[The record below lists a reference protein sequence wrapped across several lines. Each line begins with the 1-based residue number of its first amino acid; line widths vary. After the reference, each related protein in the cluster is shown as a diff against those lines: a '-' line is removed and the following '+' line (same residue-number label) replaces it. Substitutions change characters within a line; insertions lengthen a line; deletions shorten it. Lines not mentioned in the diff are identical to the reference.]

1 MGCPNCLRSDARA
14 ANAPSGSAHAV
25 LVVILSLAADT
36 QRHEREPISTGRT
49 PGVCRHCCF
58 LKRLTHFEESTSS
71 PLSRLRRRHW
81 AGLVRLLGAVIL
93 VVALAAAI
101 VGMLAIGVLTIGGV
115 AGNTGP
121 VAMSRNWAGY
131 AATGG
136 SYTAVSGPLTVPD
149 FSASS
154 PTGLDATW
162 VGIGGIDSRDL
173 IQAGTQQQTSGAGQ
187 TQYSAWVETL
197 PQPSRTVPLVIHA
210 GDSISVSL
218 SEQSRGNWLVS
229 LTNNSTGQTYQ
240 DTVQYNSSN
249 SSADWIE
256 EAPSAGRGGV
266 LPLDDFGTIT
276 ITGAS
281 AVKNGQNISL
291 AVSAARAIQL
301 DSATHQRLATTSA
314 VGADGSEFQCEPNF
328 NP

>member
-1 MGCPNCLRSDARA
+1 MQTLV
-14 ANAPSGSAHAV
+14 APPEA
-25 LVVILSLAADT
+25 
-36 QRHEREPISTGRT
+36 P
-49 PGVCRHCCF
+49 
-58 LKRLTHFEESTSS
+58 THSESTT
-71 PLSRLRRRHW
+71 PPPPPRLRRRHW

-101 VGMLAIGVLTIGGV
+101 VGMLAIGVLTIGAV
-115 AGNTGP
+115 AGNPGP

-136 SYTAVSGPLTVPD
+136 SYTAVSGTWTVPD

-173 IQAGTQQQTSGAGQ
+173 IQAGTQQQTSGAGH

-218 SEQSRGNWLVS
+218 SEQSRGNWLVL
-229 LTNNSTGQTYQ
+229 LTNNPNGPAHKRVSLPQPSGIGCPAETTVNPVEDSRPACGMPMARVINSDTQ
-240 DTVQYNSSN
+240 DCPNGLSASS
-249 SSADWIE
+249 S
-256 EAPSAGRGGV
+256 
-266 LPLDDFGTIT
+266 
-276 ITGAS
+276 
-281 AVKNGQNISL
+281 
-291 AVSAARAIQL
+291 
-301 DSATHQRLATTSA
+301 
-314 VGADGSEFQCEPNF
+314 
-328 NP
+328 